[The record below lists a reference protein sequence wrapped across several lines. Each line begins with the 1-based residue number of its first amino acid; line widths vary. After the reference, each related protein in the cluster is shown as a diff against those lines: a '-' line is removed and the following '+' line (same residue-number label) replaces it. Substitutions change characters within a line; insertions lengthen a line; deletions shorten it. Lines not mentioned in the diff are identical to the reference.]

1 MADETGISFPDGGM
15 CASDSGMSVHSC
27 TKRDHHYLHKENK
40 ELRARNAALEAE
52 VVRLKKVRRNHDR
65 LITELKDK
73 LACILE
79 ASDED

>member
-1 MADETGISFPDGGM
+1 MKVKTYGQDWEFEPSRMMEVENGPYVLTFDYNILS
-15 CASDSGMSVHSC
+15 
-27 TKRDHHYLHKENK
+27 TKYE
-40 ELRARNAALEAE
+40 ALEAE